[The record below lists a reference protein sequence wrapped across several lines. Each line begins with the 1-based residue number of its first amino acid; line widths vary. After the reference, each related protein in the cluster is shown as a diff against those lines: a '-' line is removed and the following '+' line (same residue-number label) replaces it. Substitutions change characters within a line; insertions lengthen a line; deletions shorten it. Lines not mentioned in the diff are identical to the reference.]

1 MRKLYDRCTLCPRRC
16 GVNRNEKEYGF
27 CGLDSNVRIARASLH
42 FWEEPEL
49 SGEAGS
55 GTVFFAGCNLK
66 CVYCQNYGISRYR
79 DSVPEN
85 DGVDVTHRSG
95 QVSGSVSEQVSGSL
109 SEQESGNMVSGDHTG
124 RIVSAEELAD
134 IFLDLQSQGALNI
147 NLVTAAMFMPD
158 VLKALD
164 IARGCCVSSESET
177 PDIVQ
182 GHCSSEP
189 GPPSGSTPDT
199 SDQGK
204 PKLRVLEIPV
214 VYNSSGYESVELL
227 RMMEGYIDIYLP
239 DLKYL
244 DSDLARE
251 LSGAPDYP
259 DVACAAIEEMVRQ
272 TRNMHRQSSVQDTG
286 EDDKSWNRPDDG
298 KKSAVIVRHLVLPGH
313 VKESNRVIKYLYDT
327 YGDEITISI
336 MSQYTP
342 IPQQLGGHPEL
353 NRRITRREYD
363 RVVDHAISIGV
374 TNAYIQERDVAT
386 QSFIPQWDI
395 T

>member
-79 DSVPEN
+79 DSVQ
-85 DGVDVTHRSG
+85 GG
-95 QVSGSVSEQVSGSL
+95 
-109 SEQESGNMVSGDHTG
+109 HTG
-124 RIVSAEELAD
+124 RIVSTEELAD

-147 NLVTAAMFMPD
+147 NLVTAAMYMPD
-158 VLKALD
+158 VMEALD
-164 IARGCCVSSESET
+164 IAKGRSSLEHVS
-177 PDIVQ
+177 PD
-182 GHCSSEP
+182 GSAPDTSGKGEP
-189 GPPSGSTPDT
+189 GPRN
-199 SDQGK
+199 
-204 PKLRVLEIPV
+204 LHIPV

-272 TRNMHRQSSVQDTG
+272 AGS
-286 EDDKSWNRPDDG
+286 K
-298 KKSAVIVRHLVLPGH
+298 VIVRHLVLPGH
-313 VKESNRVIKYLYDT
+313 VRESKRVIKYLYDT
-327 YGDEITISI
+327 YGDGITISI

-342 IPQQLGGHPEL
+342 IPGQLGDHPEL

-363 RVVDHAISIGV
+363 RVVDYAVSIGV
-374 TNAYIQERDVAT
+374 TNAYIQERNVAVE
-386 QSFIPQWDI
+386 SFIPEWR
-395 T
+395 

>member
-1 MRKLYDRCTLCPRRC
+1 M
-16 GVNRNEKEYGF
+16 
-27 CGLDSNVRIARASLH
+27 RIARASLH

-79 DSVPEN
+79 DSVQGN
-85 DGVDVTHRSG
+85 DGKDVIHRSG
-95 QVSGSVSEQVSGSL
+95 QVSGA
-109 SEQESGNMVSGDHTG
+109 EQESGDNGSEDQTG

-147 NLVTAAMFMPD
+147 NLVTAAMYMPD
-158 VLKALD
+158 VMKALD
-164 IARGCCVSSESET
+164 IAKGR
-177 PDIVQ
+177 PQ
-182 GHCSSEP
+182 NLH
-189 GPPSGSTPDT
+189 
-199 SDQGK
+199 
-204 PKLRVLEIPV
+204 IPV

-244 DSDLARE
+244 DSNLARE

-259 DVACAAIEEMVRQ
+259 DVACVAIEEMVRQ
-272 TRNMHRQSSVQDTG
+272 TRNMRRQSSVQGAG
-286 EDDKSWNRPDDG
+286 EDDNSGNRPDDG
-298 KKSAVIVRHLVLPGH
+298 KKSTVIVRHLVLPGH
-313 VKESNRVIKYLYDT
+313 IKESKRVIKYLYDT

-342 IPQQLGGHPEL
+342 ISGQLGGHPEL

-363 RVVDHAISIGV
+363 RVVDYAISIGV
-374 TNAYIQERDVAT
+374 TNAYIQERDVAVE
-386 QSFIPQWDI
+386 SFIPQWDI

>member
-1 MRKLYDRCTLCPRRC
+1 MLCPRRC

-79 DSVPEN
+79 DSAP
-85 DGVDVTHRSG
+85 
-95 QVSGSVSEQVSGSL
+95 VSVSL
-109 SEQESGNMVSGDHTG
+109 SEQTSGYLPEQESGVKPKQPTGSLSKPVSGGMGTADHTG

-147 NLVTAAMFMPD
+147 NLVTAAMYMPD
-158 VLKALD
+158 VMKALD
-164 IARGCCVSSESET
+164 IAKGRCSTSESET

-214 VYNSSGYESVELL
+214 VYNSSGYESVESL

-272 TRNMHRQSSVQDTG
+272 TRNMRSRSSDSSACAIDNSGARTDAG
-286 EDDKSWNRPDDG
+286 NRP
-298 KKSAVIVRHLVLPGH
+298 AVIVRHLVLPGH
-313 VKESNRVIKYLYDT
+313 VKESKRVIKYLHDT

-342 IPQQLGGHPEL
+342 ISWQLGDHPEL

-363 RVVDHAISIGV
+363 RVVDYAISIGV
-374 TNAYIQERDVAT
+374 TNAYIQERDVAVE
-386 QSFIPQWDI
+386 SFIPQWDI
-395 T
+395 K

>member
-1 MRKLYDRCTLCPRRC
+1 M
-16 GVNRNEKEYGF
+16 
-27 CGLDSNVRIARASLH
+27 RIARASLH

-79 DSVPEN
+79 DSATKEGGANVI
-85 DGVDVTHRSG
+85 HRTG
-95 QVSGSVSEQVSGSL
+95 ETSGSESEQTSGYL
-109 SEQESGNMVSGDHTG
+109 PEQESGVIPKQPTGSLSKPVSGGMGTADHTG

-147 NLVTAAMFMPD
+147 NLVTAAMYMPD

-164 IARGCCVSSESET
+164 IAKG
-177 PDIVQ
+177 
-182 GHCSSEP
+182 GF
-189 GPPSGSTPDT
+189 GS
-199 SDQGK
+199 
-204 PKLRVLEIPV
+204 LHIPV

-227 RMMEGYIDIYLP
+227 HMMEGYIDIYLP

-272 TRNMHRQSSVQDTG
+272 TRNMRSRCSDNRADAMDNSVARTDAG
-286 EDDKSWNRPDDG
+286 NRP
-298 KKSAVIVRHLVLPGH
+298 AVIVRHLVLPGH
-313 VKESNRVIKYLYDT
+313 VKESKRVIKYLHDT

-342 IPQQLGGHPEL
+342 IPHQLGDHPEL

-363 RVVDHAISIGV
+363 RVVDYAVSIGV
-374 TNAYIQERDVAT
+374 TNAYIQERDVAVE
-386 QSFIPQWDI
+386 SFIPQWDI
-395 T
+395 K